1 MSEATLYHQIAAS
14 VRQDILEGRLKP
26 GERLPSLRQMA
37 QDWNCTLGT
46 AQHAYRQLA
55 EQGLVVSRAGQG
67 THVVENPQVGDDAP
81 LRKANL
87 VHQAER
93 FLLEVLT
100 AGYSSDEVEAA
111 MRLALDRWRA
121 IAQHPKETEVGVLR
135 FAGSHD
141 PALTWLAAH
150 FPEIVP
156 QFSLQLGFSGSLG
169 GLIALAE
176 GKADLAGCHLWDK
189 DTDSYNEPFV
199 RRLLPSRRV
208 ALVTLAQ
215 RRLGLIVQSGNPL
228 RIVGLE
234 DLTRMELRYAN
245 RQPGSGTRVWLD
257 TTLEEMGI
265 PTSAIHGYAHEHLT
279 HSEVA
284 LAVAEGRAD
293 VGLGLETAALLFGL
307 DYIHLT
313 LERYDLVIPA
323 ENMATPCVER
333 LVEWLQSGAARRAIQ
348 ALGGYETGET
358 GTVRWV

>member
-1 MSEATLYHQIAAS
+1 MDTESLYHQIAS
-14 VRQDILEGRLKP
+14 TVRQDILEGKLQP
-26 GERLPSLRQMA
+26 GERLPSLRQTA

-46 AQHAYRQLA
+46 AQRAYRELA

-67 THVVENPQVGDDAP
+67 THVVENPQVSDDAP

-87 VHQAER
+87 VHHAER

-100 AGYSSDEVEAA
+100 TGYSSDEVEAA

-121 IAQHPKETEVGVLR
+121 IAQQPQEAEAGVLR

-141 PALTWLAAH
+141 PALAWLAAH

-156 QFSLQLGFSGSLG
+156 RFSLQLGFSGSLG

-176 GKADLAGCHLWDK
+176 GQADLAGCHLWDQES
-189 DTDSYNEPFV
+189 DSYNEPFV

-215 RRLGLIVQSGNPL
+215 RRLGLIVQTGNPL
-228 RIVGLE
+228 GIRNLV
-234 DLTRMELRYAN
+234 DLARPELRFAN
-245 RQPGSGTRVWLD
+245 RQSGSGTRVWLD
-257 TTLEEMGI
+257 TALGQEGI
-265 PTSAIHGYAHEHLT
+265 PASSVHGYEYELLT

-307 DYIHLT
+307 DYLHLT

-323 ENMATPCVER
+323 ENMETTCVKR
-333 LVEWLQSGAARRAIQ
+333 LVEWLQSSAARRAIQ

-358 GTVRWV
+358 GEIRWV

>member
-1 MSEATLYHQIAAS
+1 MDDASLYQKIAAA
-14 VRQDILEGRLKP
+14 VRQDILEGKLKP
-26 GERLPSLRQMA
+26 GQRLPSLRQAA

-46 AQHAYRQLA
+46 AQRAYRKLA

-67 THVVENPQVGDDAP
+67 THVVDNPQVSDDTP

-93 FLLEVLT
+93 FLLEALT
-100 AGYSSDEVEAA
+100 TGYSSDEIEAA

-121 IAQHPKETEVGVLR
+121 IAQQPQQAKAGVLR

-141 PALTWLAAH
+141 PALTWLATH

-176 GKADLAGCHLWDK
+176 GKADLAGCHLWDRES
-189 DTDSYNEPFV
+189 DSYNEPFV
-199 RRLLPSRRV
+199 RRLLPGRRV

-215 RRLGLIVQSGNPL
+215 RRLGLIVQAGNPL
-228 RIVGLE
+228 GIRGLA
-234 DLTRMELRYAN
+234 DLARPESRFAN
-245 RQPGSGTRVWLD
+245 RQSGSGTRVWLD
-257 TTLEEMGI
+257 TALQQAGI
-265 PTSAIHGYAHEHLT
+265 PASAVQGYAHENLT

-307 DYIHLT
+307 DYIHLAQ
-313 LERYDLVIPA
+313 ERYDLVIPA
-323 ENMATPCVER
+323 ENMGTPCVER
-333 LVEWLQSGAARRAIQ
+333 LVEWLQSRAARRAIQ

-358 GTVRWV
+358 GTIRWV

>member
-1 MSEATLYHQIAAS
+1 MDANSLYNQIAAA
-14 VRQDILEGRLKP
+14 VRQDILEGKLKP
-26 GERLPSLRQMA
+26 GERLPPLREVA
-37 QDWNCTLGT
+37 QDWSCTLGT
-46 AQHAYRQLA
+46 AQRAYRQLA
-55 EQGLVVSRAGQG
+55 DQGLVISRAGQG
-67 THVVENPQVGDDAP
+67 THVVETPPVNDDAP

-100 AGYSSDEVEAA
+100 TGYSSDEVEAA

-121 IAQHPKETEVGVLR
+121 IAQQPQETETGVLR

-141 PALTWLAAH
+141 PALAWLAAH

-176 GKADLAGCHLWDK
+176 GKADLAGCHLWDRE
-189 DTDSYNEPFV
+189 TDSYNEPFV

-208 ALVTLAQ
+208 ALVALAQ

-228 RIVGLE
+228 GINGLA
-234 DLTRMELRYAN
+234 DLARPEMRFAN
-245 RQPGSGTRVWLD
+245 RQSGSGTRVWLD
-257 TTLEEMGI
+257 TALEQAGI
-265 PTSAIHGYAHEHLT
+265 PTNAINGYAHEHLT

-323 ENMATPCVER
+323 ENMETPCVER
-333 LVEWLQSGAARRAIQ
+333 LVEWLQSAAARRAIE

-358 GTVRWV
+358 GKTRWV